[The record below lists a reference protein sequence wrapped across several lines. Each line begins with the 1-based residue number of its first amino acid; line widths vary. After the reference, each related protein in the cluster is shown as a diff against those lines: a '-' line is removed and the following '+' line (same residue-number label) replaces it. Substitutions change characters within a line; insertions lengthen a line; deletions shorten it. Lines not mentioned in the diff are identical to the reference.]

1 MGSVYILQFLLK
13 NSGLFSL
20 TFFGVSQLRSF
31 NIRGAGE
38 KADEPTALV
47 LCDVMG
53 VGEGESTG
61 LTLHDALSVIKGH
74 APEGHQVH
82 ISWLIG
88 FSCLSNFFNK
98 IYSKNKWEPY
108 C

>member
-1 MGSVYILQFLLK
+1 MESRV
-13 NSGLFSL
+13 FSS
-20 TFFGVSQLRSF
+20 VSQLRSY

-38 KADEPTALV
+38 DANEPTALV
-47 LCDVMG
+47 LCDIMG

-82 ISWLIG
+82 LSWMCAS
-88 FSCLSNFFNK
+88 FVHFK
-98 IYSKNKWEPY
+98 
-108 C
+108 